1 MSILDLDLIEPFPML
16 IESLSRYLRD
26 GDEKPTWTGL
36 ANDIGL
42 MSVGVGEA
50 SGGGGGG
57 MAERGA
63 VMAALAPS
71 LAGADWLPHALA
83 TGLIAMLAPDHALL
97 PALIDGSQ
105 RIALI
110 ATDVPGGVGVT
121 VRRDGAGVRVSGD
134 AVLVAGAADADW
146 LLIADEGGIV
156 LVAAGEAGVVRHAQT
171 MRDATRSADCSF
183 AVAANGD
190 ALIAS
195 DGVASTHAAEVA
207 LELLAGR
214 CAEACGL
221 MQRML
226 TDTAEYLNQRQQFGT
241 PIARF
246 QVLRHRMADM
256 QMAYLKAAA
265 LTEAALVALDST
277 GNAERAVS
285 AACVEVI
292 DAARIVGEGAVQ
304 LHGAMGLTEELKLGG
319 HYKRALAI
327 TAGLGSTAAH
337 LARHSRSVAAAA

>member
-1 MSILDLDLIEPFPML
+1 MSTLDLDLIEPFPML

-26 GDEKPTWTGL
+26 GDEKPTWSGL
-36 ANDIGL
+36 ASDIGL
-42 MSVGVGEA
+42 MSVGVAET
-50 SGGGGGG
+50 SGGAGGG

-63 VMAALAPS
+63 IMAALAPS

-83 TGLIAMLAPDHALL
+83 TDVIASLVPDHALL
-97 PALIDGSQ
+97 PALIEGTQ

-110 ATDVPGGVGVT
+110 ASDVPGGIAVAVRGDSAT
-121 VRRDGAGVRVSGD
+121 VRVTGD
-134 AVLVAGAADADW
+134 AALVAGAADADW

-156 LVAAGEAGVVRHAQT
+156 LLPADHTGIVRHAHT

-183 AVAANGD
+183 DVTAGTDALLAGD
-190 ALIAS
+190 A
-195 DGVASTHAAEVA
+195 VEPAARVA
-207 LELLAGR
+207 LALLAGR

-226 TDTAEYLNQRQQFGT
+226 TDTADYLNQRQQFGT

-265 LTEAALVALDST
+265 LTERALVALDST
-277 GNAERAVS
+277 DDAERAVS

-292 DAARIVGEGAVQ
+292 DASRIVGEGAVQ

-327 TAGLGSTAAH
+327 SAGLGGTAVH
-337 LARHSRSVAAAA
+337 LARHSRAAA